1 MSVSDWVQELKTA
14 GYTPETAGRKTAAK
28 VWGVSW
34 DVARHRL
41 ARLRGGKSS
50 EVSAPLSK
58 KSCLTMTDSKLE
70 VELPKTRINSLAEL
84 IKQFRVDTEKW
95 DVDNCEFKC
104 NSWEVAAVIDGKL
117 VPETLYQVK
126 AIFKPRRGWDRQ
138 AVKAEIARLVAEAQ
152 SNVKLFNTV
161 RQKKLDASEVTD
173 PLLAEF
179 AIMDHHFGSLSWKPE
194 TGQANYDHRI
204 AAGLYERAFTDLL
217 ERCTRGQKL
226 DRILFVHG
234 NDAINVNGSSG
245 ATAHG
250 TPQVNDS
257 RWQKMWESYW
267 ECTIKAINSALRH
280 APVDVVIMP
289 GNHDRDLIWS
299 MGHSLQCFYHGNK
312 NVSVNNEPICRK
324 YYRYGVNLI
333 GLAHGDTT
341 PLNKLPLLM
350 ATEAPE
356 LYAKT
361 KRHEWHTGHLHHLK
375 TNNDVD
381 NCGIRVRTLP
391 SLCPPNAWAVGSG
404 YSRSLRA
411 SQAFLWHKERGLLDV
426 KEHSIDFDAE

>member
-1 MSVSDWVQELKTA
+1 MKEA
-14 GYTPETAGRKTAAK
+14 GHTVNSAGRKTAAD
-28 VWGVSW
+28 VWGVSK

-41 ARLRGGKSS
+41 ARLRGQQSRGR
-50 EVSAPLSK
+50 VVDRASAPIAK
-58 KSCLTMTDSKLE
+58 KSFMSMTDSKLE
-70 VELPKTRINSLAEL
+70 VEIPKTRINSLAEL
-84 IKQFRVDTEKW
+84 VKQFRVDETRWKVER
-95 DVDNCEFKC
+95 FIC
-104 NSWEVAAVIDGKL
+104 NSWEVGAVLDGKL
-117 VPETLYQVK
+117 VTEPLYQIK
-126 AIFKPRRGWDRQ
+126 ATFVARTGWDSE
-138 AVKAEIARLVAEAQ
+138 AVKAEIARLTAEAQ

-161 RQKKLDASEVTD
+161 RTKKFDAAD

-391 SLCPPNAWAVGSG
+391 SLCPPNAWAVGNG

-411 SQAFLWHKERGLLDV
+411 SQAFLWHRERGLLDV